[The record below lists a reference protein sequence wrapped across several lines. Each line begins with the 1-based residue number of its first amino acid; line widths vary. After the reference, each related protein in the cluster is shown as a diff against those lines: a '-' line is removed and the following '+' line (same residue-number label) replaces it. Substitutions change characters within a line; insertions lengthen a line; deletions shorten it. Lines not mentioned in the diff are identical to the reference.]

1 MIKGERDR
9 DKSSRREHSWSRT
22 AMVQRG
28 NRRAL
33 ERMSAKCNGVKTS
46 VHEAMRY
53 WTRNETGV
61 CLKVL
66 KKKDERHGREG
77 DRA

>member
-1 MIKGERDR
+1 
-9 DKSSRREHSWSRT
+9 
-22 AMVQRG
+22 
-28 NRRAL
+28 
-33 ERMSAKCNGVKTS
+33 VKTS

-66 KKKDERHGREG
+66 NKKDERHGREG